1 MHVVCMLYACCMH
14 VVCMLYACCMHV
26 VCMFNSNL
34 YSTVN
39 SWCAFREDTAQHS
52 WPELATSEVA
62 CVTHGKD
69 CGDRSL
75 ETTANVASNELLT
88 FYERLSVTCVGR

>member
-1 MHVVCMLYACCMH
+1 MARCTFVFSILIYTLQLIVSVLFEKTQH
-14 VVCMLYACCMHV
+14 
-26 VCMFNSNL
+26 S
-34 YSTVN
+34 
-39 SWCAFREDTAQHS
+39 TAQHS